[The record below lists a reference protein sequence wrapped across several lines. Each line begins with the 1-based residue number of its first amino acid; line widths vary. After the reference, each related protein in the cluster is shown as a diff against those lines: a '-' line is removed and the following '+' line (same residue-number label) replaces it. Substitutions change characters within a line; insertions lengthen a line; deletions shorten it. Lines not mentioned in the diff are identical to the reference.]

1 MERTPSAS
9 ISGAESK
16 PLRAEP
22 QPSKLAS
29 RGLIV
34 LLICHFLLIVFTFR
48 DYGMS
53 WDQAP
58 NRAYGKTVVHFY
70 SSLGQDTTARTPDPN
85 NAYLYGGL
93 FEILSPGVERL
104 THLGW
109 PEARNLTSA
118 LFGLIGIWA
127 AFRLGAM
134 AFGPVVGLT
143 AALFLTLTPVY
154 YGHEFI
160 NPKDVPF
167 AVLYALSLSY
177 ILNMALEFPELRWS
191 TTIKVGLAIGAALG
205 MRVGGLILF
214 PLLAG
219 SLVASAFWNLKR
231 IEGRAVGKKLLTSG
245 VTHFG
250 AILICAWL
258 VMLSFWP
265 FAWKKHKGVPFFGVP
280 DFRAPFLALKEFSKY
295 GWQGRVFFEG
305 HHLRPSE
312 LPAHYLLTLF
322 VNSLPEFILA
332 GWILGIIALVIVFY
346 RRRPVLTRTS
356 LSAIIIF
363 VAGVA
368 PIAAIIVSHALLYD
382 NFRHVLFTIPPF
394 IVLSAAG
401 VWAFARMFQNQMI
414 HLVLVIAFTVGI
426 LTTVVDMRALHPYEY
441 IYFNRLI
448 AGGMEQANQRFEM
461 DYWGTSFREAA
472 LWLKQYY
479 RPPGV
484 SEILYSLSPP
494 VVVPEMADY
503 YLQKPADDG
512 VKFRRVLEKEKP
524 HVCLMLRRGRQHI
537 DTPEGH
543 VVHTVKRLG
552 VPLLDI
558 VEP

>member
-1 MERTPSAS
+1 MEPSPSRS
-9 ISGAESK
+9 ISGAEST
-16 PLRAEP
+16 PLRTEC
-22 QPSKLAS
+22 QTSKLAS
-29 RGLIV
+29 GGLIV
-34 LLICHFLLIVFTFR
+34 LLVCDFLLIVFTFR

-58 NRAYGKTVVHFY
+58 TRSYGKTVIHFY
-70 SSLGQDTTARTPDPN
+70 STLGQDPTARTRDPN

-127 AFRLGAM
+127 AFRLGAT
-134 AFGPVVGLT
+134 AFGPIVGLS
-143 AALFLTLTPVY
+143 AALFLSATPVY
-154 YGHEFI
+154 YGHAFI
-160 NPKDVPF
+160 NPKDIPF
-167 AVLYALSLSY
+167 AALYALSLSY
-177 ILNMALEFPELRWS
+177 ILGLALEFPELRWS
-191 TTIKVGLAIGAALG
+191 TTIKAGLAIGATLG

-214 PLLAG
+214 PLLFG
-219 SLVASAFWNLKR
+219 SLLAAVVWNLKQLDR
-231 IEGRAVGKKLLTSG
+231 RTIGKRLLTCG
-245 VTHFG
+245 LVHFG
-250 AILICAWL
+250 AVLMCAWL
-258 VMLSFWP
+258 VMLFFWP
-265 FAWKKHKGVPFFGVP
+265 FAWKAHKGIPFFGVP
-280 DFRAPFLALKEFSKY
+280 NFRAPFEALKEFSKY
-295 GWQGRVFFEG
+295 GWQGTIFFEG
-305 HHLRPSE
+305 HQLKPSE

-322 VNSLPEFILA
+322 VNSLPEFVLA
-332 GWILGIIALVIVFY
+332 GWILGIIALAPVFY
-346 RRRPVLTRTS
+346 RSRRFLTRTS

-363 VAGVA
+363 VAGAA

-382 NFRHVLFTIPPF
+382 NFRHVLFTIPPL

-401 VWAFARMFQNQMI
+401 VWAFAKVFQNQLI
-414 HLVLVIAFTVGI
+414 HLVLVIAYIFGI
-426 LTTVVDMRALHPYEY
+426 LTTIGDMRALHPYEY

-448 AGGMEQANQRFEM
+448 AGGMERAKQRFEM

-479 RPPGV
+479 RPPGI

-494 VVVPEMADY
+494 SIVPEMADY
-503 YLQKPADDG
+503 YLQQPANDG
-512 VKFRRVLEKEKP
+512 VKFQRVLGKEKP
-524 HVCLMLRRGRQHI
+524 HVCLMLPRGRQHLG
-537 DTPEGH
+537 TPPGH
-543 VVHTVKRLG
+543 IVHTINRQG